1 MAKSLLP
8 LPAPESLASLV
19 KAALLEG
26 LAVLAPFQGGLPIR
40 SRAGWRRSSF
50 SRRAGGKGR
59 IHPQT
64 ESKDGL
70 LPVLGPEGIRIE
82 RQQ

>member
-1 MAKSLLP
+1 MAKSLQP
-8 LPAPESLASLV
+8 LPAPESLASLEI
-19 KAALLEG
+19 AALLEG
-26 LAVLAPFQGGLPIR
+26 RAVLVPFHGGLPIQ

-50 SRRAGGKGR
+50 SRRAGGKGG

-70 LPVLGPEGIRIE
+70 LPVLGPEGVRIE